1 MSSGLWTEAAAVL
14 LVAFLAEG
22 IVAVQPKNNVISY
35 PLIPHSVEQA
45 RRQLYS
51 SDSNNNNGRR
61 LNRHRRALSD
71 DPDQLSALFQGYGT
85 HYVDLWCGS
94 PTAQRQTVIVDTG
107 SGVTAFPCS
116 TCVHCGVPD
125 HHIDALFQE
134 DQSNTY
140 QIVRC
145 SGPHDCTSHHSS
157 CHKDHC
163 VISQGYSEGSRYDAV
178 EAIDRCYIGG
188 SHEQAL
194 VLPSE
199 QDTDDSAT
207 KKEAIDPTRA
217 SQLAFDLDF
226 GCETVVT
233 NLFETQL
240 ADGILGMNN
249 GSGPFWKQMS
259 QAGKLSQDQF
269 ALCFSRQPTAE
280 RKGTEAGAMTLGGVD
295 TRLHTTPMVYTTE
308 ALGNNGREDYWNV
321 KIRKIYFRSDGALP
335 TFVELTESQSNADYQ
350 SAIVDSGTT
359 DTYLTKTLRKAFE
372 QQFEAWTGRQYEIEA
387 WSVTSEELNS
397 FPTLVF
403 QFESTQEDN
412 SGIDPESTPGLT
424 GPTFDPE
431 NPYDVLVA
439 VPPSHYMEY
448 DPSTNKY
455 TPRVYLTKSSQTLGA
470 NTMMGHDILFDAVNS
485 RIGWAESDCD
495 YTGLLS
501 AHGYDFPITGIL
513 QEGDTATNGPTPQPS
528 DEETAEPTNSPSP
541 EPSSEGTA
549 APTSSPSESAEV
561 TAAPEG
567 DGEGIDCNDVV
578 DRSKTMNWDRA
589 KNESMVAYCKAKK
602 GTKDFLDFC
611 DSAECYIPATIGV
624 VLAACIGMCLCPAL
638 KCFCYYL
645 FCCCCCCEKNTKS
658 PTPDY
663 DDYAGSELEMSGYM
677 DEPEDDDDDDEE
689 EASSSTGQRTKF
701 RDRGRRNKNAEFN
714 GDFKDFI

>member
-1 MSSGLWTEAAAVL
+1 MLVDKSSGLWASSSASLLLLRLVLPGCLADGILAV
-14 LVAFLAEG
+14 E
-22 IVAVQPKNNVISY
+22 PKNNLISY

-51 SDSNNNNGRR
+51 SDSNNNHGRR

-116 TCVHCGVPD
+116 TCVDCGAPD
-125 HHIDALFQE
+125 YHIDALFQE

-140 QIVRC
+140 QIVTC
-145 SGPHDCTSHHSS
+145 SGSQDCMSHISS
-157 CHKDHC
+157 CRKDHC
-163 VISQGYSEGSRYDAV
+163 VISQGYSEDSQYQAA

-188 SHEQAL
+188 PHEQPL
-194 VLPSE
+194 DLLSE
-199 QDTDDSAT
+199 RTNNDSAT

-226 GCETVVT
+226 GCQTVVW
-233 NLFETQL
+233 NLFRTQL

-259 QAGKLSQDQF
+259 QAGKLSQEQF

-295 TRLHTTPMVYTTE
+295 TRLHTTPMVYTTK
-308 ALGNNGREDYWNV
+308 ALGRGDYWNV
-321 KIRKIYFRSDGALP
+321 KIRNMYFRRDGAVP
-335 TFVELTESQSNADYQ
+335 TFVELTESQSNAAYQ
-350 SAIVDSGTT
+350 DAIVDSGTT
-359 DTYLTKTLRKAFE
+359 DTFLSKTIQTAFV
-372 QQFEAWTGRQYEIEA
+372 QQFEAWTGRQYENKA
-387 WSVTSEELNS
+387 WSLTSEELNS
-397 FPTLVF
+397 FPTVVF
-403 QFESTQEDN
+403 QLESTQEDN
-412 SGIDPESTPGLT
+412 PRIDPESTPGLT
-424 GPTFDPE
+424 GPTVDPE

-455 TPRVYLTKSSQTLGA
+455 TPRIYFTDPKLFHILGA

-495 YTGLLS
+495 YIGLLS
-501 AHGYDFPITGIL
+501 TNGYDFPITGNL
-513 QEGDTATNGPTPQPS
+513 QEGDTTT
-528 DEETAEPTNSPSP
+528 
-541 EPSSEGTA
+541 
-549 APTSSPSESAEV
+549 
-561 TAAPEG
+561 
-567 DGEGIDCNDVV
+567 
-578 DRSKTMNWDRA
+578 
-589 KNESMVAYCKAKK
+589 KK

-611 DSAECYIPATIGV
+611 DSPECYVPATIGMV
-624 VLAACIGMCLCPAL
+624 VAICIGMCLCPAL
-638 KCFCYYL
+638 KCSCCYL

-658 PTPDY
+658 STPGC
-663 DDYAGSELEMSGYM
+663 DDCAVAGSELEMSGYM
-677 DEPEDDDDDDEE
+677 DEPEDDDDEE
-689 EASSSTGQRTKF
+689 EASSSTGQKTKF
-701 RDRGRRNKNAEFN
+701 RDRGRRNKNAESN